1 MAVRNLQRILTALSR
16 RNDMRSLNPQGVD
29 GDFGDNTE
37 KALKAFQQFKGL
49 PVTGVVDEQ
58 TWEALENGPQ

>member
-1 MAVRNLQRILTALSR
+1 
-16 RNDMRSLNPQGVD
+16 MRSLNPQGVD